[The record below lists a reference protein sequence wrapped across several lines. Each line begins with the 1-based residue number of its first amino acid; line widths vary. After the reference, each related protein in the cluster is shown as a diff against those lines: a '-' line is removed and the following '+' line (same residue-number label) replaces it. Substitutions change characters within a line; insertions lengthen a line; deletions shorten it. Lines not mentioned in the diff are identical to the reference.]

1 MPEEKEREV
10 MLECPSSYVLSD
22 ERSQQLASGECKAC
36 LDKES
41 LAILSEQGE
50 TLFLSY
56 RDILD
61 IVSGDYKIYFSL
73 CSEEKL
79 TLFELGYHYE
89 DFLKMLHRFRNELLL
104 KDFLMHEALKKPGVE
119 AEFIS
124 LNEKSEETG
133 RGTCEVRLYQTALVL
148 IPEKSEFKRVLYSD
162 IQEIRKEDY
171 ALSVATE
178 FKEKFIFSKMGNQ
191 LDSFVKTLSA
201 AVNELSL
208 KAQSILKE
216 IAPELDPSLIRRAAR
231 LMKEGWSAR
240 RSDLEAISPE
250 IWKHLEAKLKS
261 FDLKE
266 EYDFL
271 KSLGRK
277 EKICI
282 GVKRSLGGTEPEDY
296 IWFFIPICSPN
307 PAEPG
312 NAVAMEATSEEDE
325 GRATYF
331 FKILGRKD
339 YPNFKKIEDL
349 DLEADNFLE
358 RLNRCLVNINF
369 RREPVYLSEEKLEDP
384 NFSKYK
390 FSIQKIPGL
399 RELREAFIGR
409 VVHSSLEQWKNDVLE
424 LLKFNVSTSDD
435 KAKWVKK
442 EEKKGE

>member
-1 MPEEKEREV
+1 MPEEKEPEV
-10 MLECPSSYVLSD
+10 RLECPSSYVLSD
-22 ERSQQLASGECKAC
+22 ERSQQLASGEGKAC
-36 LDKES
+36 LDKEN
-41 LAILSEQGE
+41 LTILSEHGE
-50 TLFLSY
+50 TLFFSY
-56 RDILD
+56 RDILE
-61 IVSGDYKIYFSL
+61 IVSGDYEIYLNLS
-73 CSEEKL
+73 SKEKL
-79 TLFELGYHYE
+79 TLSELGYHYE
-89 DFLKMLHRFRNELLL
+89 DFLKMLHRLRNELLL
-104 KDFLMHEALKKPGVE
+104 KDLLMHEALKKPGGE
-119 AEFIS
+119 AEFVS
-124 LNEKSEETG
+124 FNERGEETG
-133 RGTCEVRLYQTALVL
+133 RGPCEVRLYQTALVL
-148 IPEKSEFKRVLYSD
+148 IPEKGEFKRIPCSD

-191 LDSFVKTLSA
+191 LDSFVKILSDA
-201 AVNELSL
+201 MNELSL

-216 IAPELDPSLIRRAAR
+216 LAPELDPSLIRRAAQ
-231 LMKEGWSAR
+231 LMKEGRAAR

-250 IWKHLEAKLKS
+250 LWKHVEAKLKS

-271 KSLGRK
+271 KSLARRD
-277 EKICI
+277 KICI
-282 GVKRSLGGTEPEDY
+282 GVKRSLGGAEPEDY
-296 IWFFIPICSPN
+296 IWFLIPIYSPDN
-307 PAEPG
+307 AELG
-312 NAVAMEATSEEDE
+312 NAVAVEATSKEDE

-349 DLEADNFLE
+349 DPEADNFLV

-369 RREPVYLSEEKLEDP
+369 RREPIYLSEEKLEDP

-424 LLKFNVSTSDD
+424 LLKFNMSTSDD
-435 KAKWVKK
+435 KAKWIKK
-442 EEKKGE
+442 EVNNV